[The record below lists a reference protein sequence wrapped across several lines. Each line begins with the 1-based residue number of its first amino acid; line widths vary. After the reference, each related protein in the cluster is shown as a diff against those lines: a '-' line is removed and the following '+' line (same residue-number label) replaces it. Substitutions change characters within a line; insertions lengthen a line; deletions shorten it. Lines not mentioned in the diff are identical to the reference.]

1 MSSRIL
7 FCGKIFPKISIDY
20 PPKYYLIQNYC
31 NTTINLNFF
40 LNLYF
45 ISDSWTVRRIWI
57 WIRKIKKK
65 KRKKEDSSFTCK
77 FLKWWEAQSD
87 FKKRQSAHFLG
98 GWVIDV
104 LILFIFII
112 SFSLVMPIPTSDPLF
127 ICGYHSHPIKIPSS
141 RFFLTLIANQFH
153 PCFFHNEEEWKIGK
167 NNIWYIYI
175 YGDQR

>member
-1 MSSRIL
+1 MQYYNKLKFLLESH
-7 FCGKIFPKISIDY
+7 KISILS
-20 PPKYYLIQNYC
+20 PIVGQFEEFEFK
-31 NTTINLNFF
+31 FEK
-40 LNLYF
+40 
-45 ISDSWTVRRIWI
+45 S
-57 WIRKIKKK
+57 KKK

-127 ICGYHSHPIKIPSS
+127 ICGHHSHPIKIPSS

-153 PCFFHNEEEWKIGK
+153 PCFFHNEEKWKIGK

>member
-1 MSSRIL
+1 MSSQIL
-7 FCGKIFPKISIDY
+7 FCGKVFPKISIDY
-20 PPKYYLIQNYC
+20 PQYYLIQNYC

-45 ISDSWTVRRIWI
+45 ISDSS
-57 WIRKIKKK
+57 KNLNLNSKNQKKK
-65 KRKKEDSSFTCK
+65 KEKRKIRLFTCK

-127 ICGYHSHPIKIPSS
+127 ICGHHSHPIKIPSS

-167 NNIWYIYI
+167 NNVWYIYI